1 MLKKLL
7 CTVFVLSCVGSLL
20 AADPWVGTWK
30 VNVKKSKFV
39 PGRELKEGTLTI
51 AEQGDDI
58 ALTLKG
64 TGGNGQPVS
73 AVYTIPSKG
82 GVAKFT
88 EGGPPPGA
96 IFAAK
101 RIDANTVEFTT
112 TMNGKQVQTDRVVL
126 SKNGKSFV
134 EMSTGID
141 PQGKPVSAKLVF
153 DRR

>member
-73 AVYTIPSKG
+73 AVYTIPSKVG
-82 GVAKFT
+82 SPSSPKAVPRRAPSS
-88 EGGPPPGA
+88 PPSG
-96 IFAAK
+96 
-101 RIDANTVEFTT
+101 
-112 TMNGKQVQTDRVVL
+112 
-126 SKNGKSFV
+126 
-134 EMSTGID
+134 STRT
-141 PQGKPVSAKLVF
+141 P
-153 DRR
+153 